1 MTLYNC
7 KTRIKVTPSNF
18 WFILSRSASNLRI
31 HGPWVPALFVGL
43 GLGCLG
49 GGGQQQQ
56 RAEEVAHAATGL
68 STGAWNCLTLTGLSG
83 KIYFEIKRSV

>member
-31 HGPWVPALFVGL
+31 HGPRVPAMSVGL
-43 GLGCLG
+43 GLG
-49 GGGQQQQ
+49 
-56 RAEEVAHAATGL
+56 
-68 STGAWNCLTLTGLSG
+68 
-83 KIYFEIKRSV
+83 